1 MPPLFSYEKIMIEAI
16 ILKLMVFVKLKY
28 SSIFYIIVLI
38 LNELK
43 INYIYICIF
52 LFKNICISYIFF
64 TFI

>member
-38 LNELK
+38 LKAAK
-43 INYIYICIF
+43 INYPLYVDF
-52 LFKNICISYIFF
+52 SLKKHLYAVYFF

>member
-1 MPPLFSYEKIMIEAI
+1 MPPLFSYEKYTIETI

>member
-28 SSIFYIIVLI
+28 SSIFLLLFLI
-38 LNELK
+38 LKAAK
-43 INYIYICIF
+43 INYPLYVDF
-52 LFKNICISYIFF
+52 SLKKHLYAVYFF